1 MFILVCRRSATAI
14 VAARQHAETYS
25 RATKHEGHEKIART
39 ARRIVPLSCASW
51 SMVTGEWSMV
61 KQLHPAHL
69 VPTPHQR
76 QILLLIRICA
86 LDPAFQLNWNT
97 GPAGCQ
103 SAGSM
108 SAGNW
113 RGVVAADMPGTALCS
128 IRYVCHQPKRAAD
141 LIPRAFHRGLN
152 QTQTSTRCGQ
162 TRCCRRTLS
171 TISFC

>member
-25 RATKHEGHEKIART
+25 RATKQEGHEKIART
-39 ARRIVPLSCASW
+39 ARHIAPLSCAS
-51 SMVTGEWSMV
+51 WSMV

-113 RGVVAADMPGTALCS
+113 RGVVAADIPGTALCS

-141 LIPRAFHRGLN
+141 LIPRAFH
-152 QTQTSTRCGQ
+152 
-162 TRCCRRTLS
+162 LS
-171 TISFC
+171 LIHI